1 MHGWMIQPHVPSQPW
16 WCTSIWGRCL
26 MYCRYCFSNK
36 MSSDGIACIKAEFV
50 QSFLRS
56 CRLIL
61 ARFCVQRA
69 AKAQQSALKES
80 AAAKRKAELEPEPE
94 AEALINETIVE
105 AVPEETTG
113 FGCLA
118 TSSHL

>member
-1 MHGWMIQPHVPSQPW
+1 
-16 WCTSIWGRCL
+16 
-26 MYCRYCFSNK
+26 

-50 QSFLRS
+50 QTFLRS
-56 CRLIL
+56 FSLML

-69 AKAQQSALKES
+69 AKAQPSAPKES
-80 AAAKRKAELEPEPE
+80 AAAKRKAEHEPE
-94 AEALINETIVE
+94 AEAETLINETIVE

-113 FGCLA
+113 LGCLA